1 MVFELVSYLIKIRQE
16 SRCDRDRTM
25 VTLALT
31 LPILCRPI
39 LCFVK
44 YNSQVLDGSQVDFR

>member
-25 VTLALT
+25 TLALT
-31 LPILCRPI
+31 LPILCRLI
-39 LCFVK
+39 LCTVK
-44 YNSQVLDGSQVDFR
+44 YNSQVLDSSQVDFR